1 MAAKIGRKRQ
11 KCEKSVKG
19 DEKMEIKEILEE
31 QLEILY
37 NRCQRNANLEEIC
50 VLNKE
55 IRETARLIIE
65 IENAELSNENTK
77 AMLQML
83 KTKEKEN

>member
-11 KCEKSVKG
+11 KWEKSVKG

-37 NRCQRNANLEEIC
+37 RYCQRTVNLEETC

-65 IENAELSNENTK
+65 IENAELSNENIK

-83 KTKEKEN
+83 TTKEKVK

>member
-1 MAAKIGRKRQ
+1 
-11 KCEKSVKG
+11 
-19 DEKMEIKEILEE
+19 MEIKEILEE

-37 NRCQRNANLEEIC
+37 RRCQRTVNLEEIC

-65 IENAELSNENTK
+65 IENAELSNKNTK
-77 AMLQML
+77 AVLQML
-83 KTKEKEN
+83 TTKEKAK

>member
-19 DEKMEIKEILEE
+19 DEKMEIKEILE
-31 QLEILY
+31 QLEMLY
-37 NRCQRNANLEEIC
+37 NCCQRNANLEEIC

-65 IENAELSNENTK
+65 IENVELSNENTK

>member
-11 KCEKSVKG
+11 KWEKSVKG

-37 NRCQRNANLEEIC
+37 RYCQRTVNLEETC

>member
-11 KCEKSVKG
+11 KWEKSVKG

-31 QLEILY
+31 QLEILCR
-37 NRCQRNANLEEIC
+37 RCQRTVNLEEIC

>member
-11 KCEKSVKG
+11 KWEKSVKG

-37 NRCQRNANLEEIC
+37 RYCQRTVNLEETC

-83 KTKEKEN
+83 TTKEKVN

>member
-1 MAAKIGRKRQ
+1 
-11 KCEKSVKG
+11 
-19 DEKMEIKEILEE
+19 MEIKEILEE

-37 NRCQRNANLEEIC
+37 RYCQRTVNLEETC

>member
-1 MAAKIGRKRQ
+1 
-11 KCEKSVKG
+11 
-19 DEKMEIKEILEE
+19 MEIKEILEE

-37 NRCQRNANLEEIC
+37 RRCQRIVNLEEIC

-65 IENAELSNENTK
+65 IENAELSNKNTK
-77 AMLQML
+77 AVLQML
-83 KTKEKEN
+83 KTKEKAK

>member
-31 QLEILY
+31 QLETLY
-37 NRCQRNANLEEIC
+37 RRCQRTVNLEEIC

-55 IRETARLIIE
+55 IR
-65 IENAELSNENTK
+65 
-77 AMLQML
+77 
-83 KTKEKEN
+83 